1 MVLSVFGK
9 FCVIRAR
16 VCAYKCA
23 RAKWSLQN
31 ADILQLAGRFICGN
45 LLLSEKSSI
54 FVYDLKEMT
63 VFEHIG
69 RLKEAG
75 FWRAELSMYHRA
87 TTLDFYYRLYA
98 LIREL
103 APERGYGYLHR
114 LLKK

>member
-1 MVLSVFGK
+1 
-9 FCVIRAR
+9 
-16 VCAYKCA
+16 
-23 RAKWSLQN
+23 
-31 ADILQLAGRFICGN
+31 
-45 LLLSEKSSI
+45 
-54 FVYDLKEMT
+54 MT
-63 VFEHIG
+63 VFEHIC

-114 LLKK
+114 LLKNERILKLIDKEGGQRDVQTLKWAITEMEAPVYD